1 MGGTGQRRLERCALK
16 KLVTPAAKREVTDH
30 LQLQHGFSQR
40 RASHLTQSNRS
51 MLRYTSRR
59 SGCNELRQRLLALAQ
74 ANIRYGYVRLH
85 VLLRRE
91 GFVVNRKKVYRLYRE
106 EDLKLRVKKRKRMT
120 SVQRVRP
127 EETTGINQR
136 WSMDFVHDT
145 LSCGRKFRA
154 LSIVDC
160 HSRECLAVE
169 VDTSLTGER
178 VVRVLERLRD
188 GRGVPQVIQTDN
200 GSEFTGCTVDQWCY
214 KNRVKMFFI
223 EPGKPTQNGKI
234 ESFNGKLRD
243 ECLNLE
249 WFTSLPE
256 AKTLIEDWRNSYNEV
271 RPHSSLGNLSPQQW
285 VQQQTM
291 QTETLHAQLV

>member
-1 MGGTGQRRLERCALK
+1 
-16 KLVTPAAKREVTDH
+16 
-30 LQLQHGFSQR
+30 
-40 RASHLTQSNRS
+40 
-51 MLRYTSRR
+51 MLRYSSRR
-59 SGCNELRQRLLALAQ
+59 SSCTELRQRLCALAQ

-91 GFVVNRKKVYRLYRE
+91 GFIVNRKKVYRLYRE
-106 EDLKLRVKKRKRMT
+106 EELKLRVKKRKRLT

-127 EETTGINQR
+127 EETTAINQR
-136 WSMDFVHDT
+136 WTMDFVHDT

-154 LSIVDC
+154 LSVVDC

-188 GRGVPQVIQTDN
+188 ERGVPQVIQTDN
-200 GSEFTGCTVDQWCY
+200 GSEFTGCKVDQWAY
-214 KNRVKMFFI
+214 KNGVKMFFI

-234 ESFNGKLRD
+234 ESFNGKMRD

-249 WFTSLPE
+249 WFTSLHE
-256 AKTLIEDWRNSYNEV
+256 AKTLIEDWRDRYNQV
-271 RPHSSLGNLSPQQW
+271 RPHSALGNLSPLQW
-285 VQQQTM
+285 VQQQTT
-291 QTETLHAQLV
+291 QAETLHSQLV

>member
-1 MGGTGQRRLERCALK
+1 
-16 KLVTPAAKREVTDH
+16 
-30 LQLQHGFSQR
+30 
-40 RASHLTQSNRS
+40 
-51 MLRYTSRR
+51 MLRYSSRR
-59 SGCNELRQRLLALAQ
+59 SRCDELRHRLCALAQ
-74 ANIRYGYVRLH
+74 AHIRYVYVRLH

-91 GFVVNRKKVYRLYRE
+91 GFEVNRKKVYRLYRE
-106 EDLKLRVKKRKRMT
+106 EGLKLRVKKRKRLT

-127 EETTGINQR
+127 AETTDINQR

-154 LSIVDC
+154 LSIVDM

-200 GSEFTGCTVDQWCY
+200 GSEFTGCKVDQWAY
-214 KNRVKMFFI
+214 QNKVKMFFI

-249 WFTSLPE
+249 WFTSLAE
-256 AKTLIEDWRNSYNEV
+256 ARILIESWREGYNQV
-271 RPHSSLGNLSPQQW
+271 RPHSALGNLSPWQW
-285 VQQQTM
+285 MQQQTT
-291 QTETLHAQLV
+291 QAETLLSQLV

>member
-1 MGGTGQRRLERCALK
+1 
-16 KLVTPAAKREVTDH
+16 
-30 LQLQHGFSQR
+30 
-40 RASHLTQSNRS
+40 
-51 MLRYTSRR
+51 MLRYSSRR
-59 SGCNELRQRLLALAQ
+59 SSCDELRQRLCTLAQ
-74 ANIRYGYVRLH
+74 THIRYGYVRLH

-91 GFVVNRKKVYRLYRE
+91 GFVVNRKKVYRVYRE
-106 EDLKLRVKKRKRMT
+106 EGLKLRVKKRKRMT

-127 EETTGINQR
+127 GETTDINQR
-136 WSMDFVHDT
+136 WSMDFVHDA

-154 LSIVDC
+154 LTIVDM

-188 GRGVPQVIQTDN
+188 QRGVPQVIQTDN
-200 GSEFTGCTVDQWCY
+200 GSEFTGCKVEQWAY
-214 KNRVKMFFI
+214 KNKVKMFFI

-256 AKTLIEDWRNSYNEV
+256 ARILIENWREGYNQV
-271 RPHSSLGNLSPQQW
+271 RPHSALGNLSPLQW
-285 VQQQTM
+285 MQQQTT
-291 QTETLHAQLV
+291 QAEILHSQLA